1 MSKRSGGRENLEYAT
16 HFNIMSSEG
25 QPHTHE
31 PIPLSPSLSTTSSQQ
46 TPLKEEE
53 FDDTAWSIYSNTF
66 FLSGGIF
73 YLLATSWDYSI
84 FHLNRNIS
92 IDDALNTPQRVFYEL
107 LWFMGPMVYLLNSII
122 DVRWALKVRERD
134 GRRRELEKLLVGK
147 SRKSDSSSKQVGEQT
162 DPSEGDGKEMS
173 ALQIEES
180 TPKRNRRLR
189 KLIYPTKKILHRMRK
204 HMGHRRDLMAAVTFG
219 IAAFLSVTGAI
230 CYLISTQGEFSFV
243 IHSARSDVEIN
254 QGTLEAWAAHLERGS
269 IHMYLVSA
277 VFALWRN
284 PCKSGGGGERENIVD
299 CGRGNG
305 SWIQMYIMLPIS
317 RPFNDVESM
326 ETVGDVF
333 FGLAS
338 VVDVFLEDST
348 LDDNVLWWPIVSALL
363 WTFDALFYLRG
374 DFVTLFLRKE
384 VLTSGDSDEE
394 VQLSTSFVGLD
405 GDEEADGARDQQQV
419 WEYPAD
425 GNDANNLAL
434 S

>member
-1 MSKRSGGRENLEYAT
+1 
-16 HFNIMSSEG
+16 
-25 QPHTHE
+25 
-31 PIPLSPSLSTTSSQQ
+31 
-46 TPLKEEE
+46 
-53 FDDTAWSIYSNTF
+53 
-66 FLSGGIF
+66 
-73 YLLATSWDYSI
+73 
-84 FHLNRNIS
+84 
-92 IDDALNTPQRVFYEL
+92 
-107 LWFMGPMVYLLNSII
+107 
-122 DVRWALKVRERD
+122 
-134 GRRRELEKLLVGK
+134 
-147 SRKSDSSSKQVGEQT
+147 
-162 DPSEGDGKEMS
+162 
-173 ALQIEES
+173 
-180 TPKRNRRLR
+180 
-189 KLIYPTKKILHRMRK
+189 
-204 HMGHRRDLMAAVTFG
+204 
-219 IAAFLSVTGAI
+219 
-230 CYLISTQGEFSFV
+230 
-243 IHSARSDVEIN
+243 
-254 QGTLEAWAAHLERGS
+254 
-269 IHMYLVSA
+269 MYLVSA

-299 CGRGNG
+299 CGRGDG